1 MTVAERQAELIGE
14 YRIIEH
20 VLERF
25 QMILDTVPARA
36 LPYPEEYRNADH
48 LVPGCT
54 SSVWLA
60 VWEASPDSWA
70 VRVAAEAP
78 SLAAI
83 GALFSMIYDGGRGE
97 EIRSVEPEFLA
108 ALGIDRQLTPTRLRG
123 LGFLRAKLVEAT
135 MAATTLGNA

>member
-20 VLERF
+20 ALERF
-25 QMILDTVPARA
+25 QVILETVPARA

-54 SSVWLA
+54 SAVWLA
-60 VWEASPDSWA
+60 VWELSPDCWA
-70 VRVAAEAP
+70 VRIAADTP

>member
-14 YRIIEH
+14 YRLIEH
-20 VLERF
+20 ALERF
-25 QMILDTVPARA
+25 QVIIDTVTTRA

-60 VWEASPDSWA
+60 VWETTPDRWA

-83 GALFSMIYDGGRGE
+83 GALFSMIYDGSRGE
-97 EIRSVEPEFLA
+97 EIRSIEPDFLS

-135 MAATTLGNA
+135 KQLTATGDA